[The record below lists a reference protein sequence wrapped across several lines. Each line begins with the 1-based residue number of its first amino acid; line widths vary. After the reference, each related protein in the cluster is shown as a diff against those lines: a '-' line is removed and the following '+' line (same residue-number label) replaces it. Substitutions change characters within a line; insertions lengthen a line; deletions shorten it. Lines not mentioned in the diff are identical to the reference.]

1 MTDFEGIAREVIKHN
16 LGEVRLDEICEQCGL
31 SIADKELVN
40 ELLSKWKP
48 DYTLAELVALSKN
61 YKDRS
66 NIDRVLHACEL
77 IAHEAAQV
85 SELRRLHKDN

>member
-1 MTDFEGIAREVIKHN
+1 MTDFEEIIREVIKHN

-66 NIDRVLHACEL
+66 NNRQGCACL
-77 IAHEAAQV
+77 RANSTRSGSGQRATPIA
-85 SELRRLHKDN
+85 